1 MESIIKNL
9 QLVRQ
14 KSPLVHNITN
24 FVVMN
29 NTANAI
35 LAIGASPIMAHAHPE
50 VEDLIDLV
58 GASVI
63 NIGTL
68 DEYWV
73 DSMMLAA
80 KKANSI
86 GKPWILDPVG
96 AGASKYRNDT
106 LAELLHHKPT
116 VIRGN
121 ASEIMSLAKID
132 IASKGV
138 DSANTSD
145 EAVEAGKNLSNST
158 GAVVCISGEK
168 DYVIQGDRVSMIENG
183 HELMGQITGMG
194 CTASALIGAF
204 AAVIDDPFDATV
216 SAMAVLG
223 MAGQMASEM
232 ASGPGT
238 MQLYIYDCLH
248 QMGDTDITNLAKISM
263 L

>member
-1 MESIIKNL
+1 MESIIKHFN
-9 QLVRQ
+9 LVRE
-14 KSPLVHNITN
+14 KNPLVHNITN
-24 FVVMN
+24 YVVMN
-29 NTANAI
+29 NTANAL
-35 LAIGASPIMAHAHPE
+35 LAVGASPIMAHAHPE
-50 VEDLIDLV
+50 VEDLIDIV

-80 KKANSI
+80 KKANSL

-106 LAELLHHKPT
+106 LAELLHHNPT
-116 VIRGN
+116 IIRGN

-138 DSANTSD
+138 DSSNSSD
-145 EAVEAGKNLSNST
+145 EAVDAGKSLSKST

-168 DYVIQGDRVSMIENG
+168 DYVIKDDKVSMIENG
-183 HELMGQITGMG
+183 HPLMGIITGMG
-194 CTASALIGAF
+194 CTATALIGAF
-204 AAVIDDPFDATV
+204 AAVVEDPFEATV

-223 MAGQMASEM
+223 IAGQMASEM
-232 ASGPGT
+232 AAGPGS
-238 MQLYIYDCLH
+238 MQLYIYDSLY